1 MEYEWMINWGVLAEE
16 WLEREAIKLHAQ
28 NQLEPGNEIMGA
40 FQNNDEWLMAY
51 VDNKDPGNQK
61 EWEWIPTPNEWQ
73 MLEEAD
79 PLDYAT
85 LPLLFIDYEKFVE
98 IEWDFELTE
107 YQLIEKDDPL
117 DTFSL
122 SHLFGH
128 ETRLSLNEINR
139 QHQAMNVFG
148 KEYNS
153 DPSKFIV
160 PDTEPKP
167 IVYVPEEPENW
178 ESFQA
183 NPLDGYS
190 LYGLFQEPEPVEE
203 EERMDEELHS
213 FVPPMTFDESNRGHF
228 EDAHHTGHE
237 EYAAFDTNQF
247 IQVPEGYEQKG
258 GMEDMC
264 PLDGVT
270 LPLLWKDDP
279 GQPMVETVFEDID
292 WFPQAC
298 IIGESLPRPA
308 APFPPQ
314 LDIAMLHTP
323 FDNFWDEDEVMAI
336 QVRNVEV
343 WTVNKAMIDNSFWMD
358 SAIDGLIKRLEAV
371 DINKRK
377 AKENLED
384 KIPI

>member
-16 WLEREAIKLHAQ
+16 WLEREAIELHAQ
-28 NQLEPGNEIMGA
+28 NQPEPGNEMMGA

-51 VDNKDPGNQK
+51 VDHKDPGNQK

-73 MLEEAD
+73 MLEEED
-79 PLDYAT
+79 PLDYVT
-85 LPLLFIDYEKFVE
+85 LPLLFIDYEK
-98 IEWDFELTE
+98 
-107 YQLIEKDDPL
+107 KDDPL

-167 IVYVPEEPENW
+167 IVYVPEEPEVLFLGSFEMENRHLMEGWYERETVEFLMGGEPTVGDETWSDFVQNW

-203 EERMDEELHS
+203 EERLDEELHS
-213 FVPPMTFDESNRGHF
+213 FVPPMTFDESSRGHF

-247 IQVPEGYEQKG
+247 IQ
-258 GMEDMC
+258 
-264 PLDGVT
+264 
-270 LPLLWKDDP
+270 DDP

-292 WFPQAC
+292 WFPQAY

-314 LDIAMLHTP
+314 PDIAMLEHTP
-323 FDNFWDEDEVMAI
+323 FDNFWDEDEVMDI
-336 QVRNVEV
+336 QVRNGEV
-343 WTVNKAMIDNSFWMD
+343 WTVNKAMIDDSF
-358 SAIDGLIKRLEAV
+358 
-371 DINKRK
+371 
-377 AKENLED
+377 
-384 KIPI
+384 